1 MTRRAKLNKL
11 IELKGSFNK
20 DEKKK
25 TKDFIGRKYK

>member
-1 MTRRAKLNKL
+1 MSGRVKLNKL

-25 TKDFIGRKYK
+25 NKGLYREKV